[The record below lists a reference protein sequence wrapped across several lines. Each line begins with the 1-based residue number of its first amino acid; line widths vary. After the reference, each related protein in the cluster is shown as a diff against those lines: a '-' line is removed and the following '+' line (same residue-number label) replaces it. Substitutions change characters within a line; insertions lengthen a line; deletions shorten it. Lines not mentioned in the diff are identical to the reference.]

1 MLHVQVRERRSRS
14 FHFGFFRQRQTAER
28 KMTCDSCEVEAK
40 STLRT
45 REVPLLPLTSGDN
58 MQLLTASMSNRDD

>member
-1 MLHVQVRERRSRS
+1 MILVN
-14 FHFGFFRQRQTAER
+14 
-28 KMTCDSCEVEAK
+28 VEAK